1 MRNLVLCLV
10 AIGATQASADPTY
23 ATSMADGARLMAA
36 KDYAGAVAAF
46 RAATSATPGDP
57 RALSELS
64 VAELATGDFA
74 GARVAATEAAWT
86 ETHPVL
92 RAMALYNLGRAEEG
106 LGHLGQAVV
115 AYSHSLDLRASS
127 EVKGRLA
134 GLAPATFASRPLA
147 GPFGKPEDFC
157 GSAAC
162 DVRPDVDH
170 VVDANGDD
178 VVDLRGNVAH
188 KATPP
193 FSAVA
198 LIATDAQTEIPEYPV
213 ANLAIEVGS
222 AWYVLPAIGTA
233 ASGHGGEFSVDV
245 AMSGP
250 RLVATWTSEA
260 GRFSYTDEAA
270 TIVCGMHAGVPRC
283 VGPIVT
289 AESELVD
296 HCGKNTD
303 CTTKPTLEVAFHCAA
318 TIHGDSI
325 DITRSRARIE
335 NLEEAVQ
342 VGPRPDAC
350 ESLPTFG
357 AHALSF

>member
-1 MRNLVLCLV
+1 LRNLALLLV
-10 AIGATQASADPTY
+10 AVGAAPASADPTY
-23 ATSMADGARLMAA
+23 ATSMADGARRMAA
-36 KDYAGAVAAF
+36 KDFAGAVAAYKG
-46 RAATSATPGDP
+46 ATRATPGDP

-74 GARVAATEAAWT
+74 GARTAATEAVWT
-86 ETHPVL
+86 ETHRVL

-106 LGHLGQAVV
+106 LGHFGQAAV
-115 AYSHSLDLRASS
+115 AYSRSLDLRAST
-127 EVKGRLA
+127 EVRDRLA
-134 GLAPATFASRPLA
+134 GLAPAMFASRRLA

-157 GSAAC
+157 GSAC
-162 DVRPDVDH
+162 DVKPDVDH
-170 VVDANGDD
+170 MVDANGDD
-178 VVDLRGNVAH
+178 VVDIRGNVEHEARS
-188 KATPP
+188 P

-198 LIATDAQTEIPEYPV
+198 LIATDAQSEIPEYPI
-213 ANLAIEVGS
+213 ANLAVEVGS

-233 ASGHGGEFSVDV
+233 ASGHGGDFSVDV

-250 RLVATWTSEA
+250 RLVATWKSEA
-260 GRFSYTDEAA
+260 GRFSHTDEVA
-270 TIVCGMHAGVPRC
+270 TIVCGVRAGAPRC

-296 HCGKNTD
+296 HCGKDTD

-318 TIHGDSI
+318 TVHGDSI
-325 DITRSRARIE
+325 DVTRSRAKIE

-350 ESLPTFG
+350 ESLPSFG
-357 AHALSF
+357 RHALSF